1 MGNVMLFTVLA
12 LVLGPAAA
20 GANSDPDGPPVAPV
34 RNVVDEYH
42 GTKVPDPYRYF
53 ENLSEPEVQAWFR
66 GQADY
71 ARRQLDAIPGRKKLL
86 ERIAELDT
94 GAPYR
99 IRVIRRWPD
108 GSLHYLKRMA
118 GENLDKLYYRHA
130 ASGQERLLVD
140 PEAKGRADG
149 LPEGVHYSIEFAV
162 PSPDRT
168 YVAYGLAAAGSEE
181 TTLRVLHASAGE
193 DLPVRISRIEVAY
206 NDPSWLPDSKSFVY
220 SRRRDL
226 PAGTAATEKWKLT
239 AAHLHRLSTNPDE
252 DPIVFGKAAAE
263 PVPMADTDFPSVF
276 VPPDSDHAVGKIKH
290 GDATELTLYAA
301 PAASLAP
308 DALAKGEPV
317 VWKKVCGVEHEV
329 KDYAVRGGDVYLLSA
344 QGAGRY
350 KVVRTSLS
358 KPDFAG
364 GETVVSQ
371 GPAVIESVAA
381 AKDGLYVGE
390 LKGSVE
396 KVLRLK
402 YERGAEPQP
411 VELPPDEPSGQVVG
425 ATPDCDGAFVVTSSW
440 TRAGR
445 LYAYDPRAR
454 KLTDTGLRPQGKFD
468 NPQGVESVEVMVTS
482 HDGVRVPLSIV
493 YKSGLK
499 RDGTNPT
506 LVQGYGAY
514 GFTTSANFNPVNLA
528 WLERGGVLA
537 FAHVRGGGT
546 FGKEWHLAGQKA
558 TKPNTWKDFIACC
571 EYLVRE
577 GYTSPSKLAGKG
589 TSAGGVLIGRAVT
602 ERPDLFAA
610 AVMNVGLFDCVRA
623 ETTTNGVPNIAEF
636 GMVATKEGFEGL
648 LAMSAYHH
656 VKDGA
661 KYPAVLLVHGIN
673 DPRVEPWMSAK
684 MTARFQAASTSGKP
698 VLFRVDYAAGHGIGS
713 TRKQRQEQTADEW
726 AFLLAQMGLKVD

>member
-1 MGNVMLFTVLA
+1 
-12 LVLGPAAA
+12 
-20 GANSDPDGPPVAPV
+20 
-34 RNVVDEYH
+34 VDEYH
-42 GTKVPDPYRYF
+42 GTKVADPYRYF
-53 ENLSEPEVQAWFR
+53 ENLSDPEVQAWFR
-66 GQADY
+66 GQAEY

-108 GSLHYLKRMA
+108 GSLTYLKRMA
-118 GENLDKLYYRHA
+118 GENIEKLYYRHA

-140 PEAKGRADG
+140 PEAKGRADA
-149 LPEGVHYSIEFAV
+149 LPEGVQYSIEFAV

-168 YVAYGLAAAGSEE
+168 YVAYGLAAAGSED

-193 DLPVRISRIEVAY
+193 DSPVRISRIEVAY
-206 NDPSWLPDSKSFVY
+206 NEPSWLPDSKAFVY

-226 PAGTAATEKWKLT
+226 PAGTPATDKWKLT
-239 AAHLHRLSTNPDE
+239 AAHLHKLGTNPDE
-252 DPIVFGKAAAE
+252 DPVVFGKAAAE
-263 PVPMADTDFPSVF
+263 PVPMAETDFPSVF
-276 VPPDSDHAVGKIKH
+276 IPPGSDYAVGKIKH

-301 PAASLAP
+301 PTESLT
-308 DALAKGEPV
+308 KNEPV
-317 VWKKVCGVEHEV
+317 VWEKVCDVGHAV
-329 KDYAVRGGDVYLLSA
+329 KDYAVRGNDVYLLSA
-344 QGAGRY
+344 KDAGRY
-350 KVVRTSLS
+350 KVVRTSLR
-358 KPDFAG
+358 KPDFAR
-364 GETVVSQ
+364 GEVVVPQ
-371 GPAVIESVAA
+371 GDAVVESVAA
-381 AKDGLYVGE
+381 AKDALYVGLLE
-390 LKGSVE
+390 GGVE

-402 YERGAEPQP
+402 HERGAKPQALEPP
-411 VELPPDEPSGQVVG
+411 AGEPSAQVVE
-425 ATPDCDGAFVVTSSW
+425 ANSDCDGTFIATSSW

-445 LYAYDPRAR
+445 LYAYDPRS
-454 KLTDTGLRPQGKFD
+454 KTLTDTGLRPQGKFD
-468 NPQGVESVEVMVTS
+468 NPQGIESAEVMVTS

-577 GYTSPSKLAGKG
+577 RYTSPGKLAGKG

-610 AVMNVGLFDCVRA
+610 AVMNVGLLDCVRA

-636 GMVATKEGFEGL
+636 GTVAMKEGFDGL

-661 KYPAVLLVHGIN
+661 EYPAVLLVHGIN

-684 MTARFQAASTSGKP
+684 MAARLQAASASGKP

-726 AFLLAQMGLKVD
+726 AFLLAQMGVASPTRD